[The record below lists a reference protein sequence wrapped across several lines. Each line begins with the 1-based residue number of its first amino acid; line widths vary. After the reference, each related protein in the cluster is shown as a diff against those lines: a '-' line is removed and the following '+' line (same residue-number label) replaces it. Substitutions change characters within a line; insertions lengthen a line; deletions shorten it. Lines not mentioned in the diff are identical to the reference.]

1 MTEPAESL
9 PAAAGTAV
17 AWRDVPGPRTR
28 PDLLREVRRSAVP
41 DQVADLIELFDICRH
56 ELRSA
61 SADAEDFLTYC
72 TRNGLP
78 VDAPVVTRLMD
89 DARHAGLRIVRE
101 RRVLLDASTSEAGQL
116 LSGAETVLRFARA
129 TIAYVRN
136 ALEWCAS
143 SYDQSHATQFFD
155 TRFQGGL
162 DMNYDRNGTQ
172 TSVQR
177 VESQLHEVLGLPEER
192 FGLSITSSG
201 MAAFTLVES
210 FLVRD
215 RFRPGDT
222 VLLAPYIYYEAW
234 QQLDALPFVTVET
247 ASGYSVD
254 EIVADVVRLR
264 PRCLL
269 VDPVANNSKQRMVD
283 LPELFR
289 RLRDVVTER
298 LTVVVD
304 GTMVGGALSAELL
317 SSDEKLEIIYN
328 ESCTK
333 YLQLGMDATQ
343 AGVVA
348 YPVELTER
356 MEELRRNG
364 GAVLYRH
371 NAELFPRYERAFLHR
386 RMRRIC
392 ANAERLANILQADP
406 RVRAVGET
414 YHPALADHP
423 DVRIARSLPY
433 ASGVVT
439 FLFHE
444 NGGNDKVRLNGVI
457 DEILVHARE
466 LGVQLTKGVSFGY
479 SVPRLWVQEITDD
492 EPWFLRLNVGDRGHQ
507 VELLAEAITRAV
519 IG

>member
-1 MTEPAESL
+1 MAELAESL
-9 PAAAGTAV
+9 PAAATAV
-17 AWRDVPGPRTR
+17 AWHVPGPRTR
-28 PDLLREVRRSAVP
+28 SDLLREAGSSPVP
-41 DQVADLIELFDICRH
+41 EQVADLIEHLDIVRND
-56 ELRSA
+56 LRTA
-61 SADAEDFLTYC
+61 SADASDFLTYC
-72 TRNGLP
+72 TREGLP
-78 VDAPVVTRLMD
+78 VDATIVTRLVD
-89 DARHAGLRIVRE
+89 DARQAGLRIARE
-101 RRVLLDASTSEAGQL
+101 RRALLDASTSDAANL
-116 LSGAETVLRFARA
+116 LGSAEHVLRYSRA

-155 TRFQGGL
+155 TRFQHSL

-177 VESQLHEVLGLPEER
+177 VESQLQDVLRLPADE
-192 FGLSITSSG
+192 FGVSITSSG

-210 FLVRD
+210 FLIRD

-254 EIVADVVRLR
+254 QIVADVVRLA

-289 RLRDVVTER
+289 RLREVVTER
-298 LTVVVD
+298 MTVVVD
-304 GTMVGGALSAELL
+304 GTMVGGALPAELL

-348 YPVELTER
+348 YPVELKER
-356 MEELRRNG
+356 MAELRRNG

-371 NAELFPRYERAFLHR
+371 NAELFPRYERSFLER

-392 ANAERLANILQADP
+392 ANAERVAAILQADP
-406 RVRAVGET
+406 RVQAVGEA
-414 YHPALADHP
+414 YHPALPEHP

-444 NGGNDKVRLNGVI
+444 NGGNDKVRLNAII
-457 DEILVHARE
+457 DDILVHARE

-507 VELLAEAITRAV
+507 VEALAEAMTRAL
-519 IG
+519 ISA